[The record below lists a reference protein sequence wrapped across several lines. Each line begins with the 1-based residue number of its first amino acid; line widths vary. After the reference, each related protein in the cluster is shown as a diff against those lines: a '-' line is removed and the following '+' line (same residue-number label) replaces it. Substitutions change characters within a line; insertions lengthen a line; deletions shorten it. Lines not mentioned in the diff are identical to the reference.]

1 MALSTHA
8 RVALVRHPVSVTSAV
23 SRVEAEVSMSAGA
36 GLRLR
41 YRVEGTLERVSVPA
55 REPSARRE
63 GLWEHTCFE
72 AFLSVR
78 ESPAYCEFNFS
89 PSTEWAA
96 WGFAAYRSG
105 RSELPCR
112 TAPPILVERSPNH
125 LLLEAEINCVIL
137 NGLPGRGPLA
147 LGLSAVIEELD
158 GRLSYWALAHPAS
171 QPDFHD
177 PVGFVLKV
185 PRPAEIP
192 GGSGKGSPG

>member
-8 RVALVRHPVSVTSAV
+8 RVTLVRHAASLSSAV
-23 SRVEAEVSMSAGA
+23 SRIEAEVDMSASA

-55 REPSARRE
+55 RQQGARRE
-63 GLWEHTCFE
+63 DLWRHTCFE
-72 AFLSVR
+72 AFLSVE

-96 WGFAAYRSG
+96 WGFASYRSG
-105 RSELPCR
+105 RSELACP
-112 TAPPILVERSPNH
+112 TAPPIRVERSPNH
-125 LLLEAEINCVIL
+125 LLLEAEIDALVL
-137 NGLPGRGPLA
+137 GRLPGRGPLA

-177 PVGFVLKV
+177 PEGFVLDV
-185 PRPAEIP
+185 PRPADA
-192 GGSGKGSPG
+192 SGASRRV

>member
-8 RVALVRHPVSVTSAV
+8 RVTLVRHAASITRAV
-23 SRVEAEVSMSAGA
+23 SRVEAEVGMSADG

-55 REPSARRE
+55 RQQCSRRE
-63 GLWEHTCFE
+63 DLWRHTCFE
-72 AFLSVR
+72 AFLAAR

-96 WGFAAYRSG
+96 WGFASYRNG
-105 RSELPCR
+105 RSELACPA
-112 TAPPILVERSPNH
+112 APPIQVERSPNH
-125 LLLEAEINCVIL
+125 LQLEAEIDCMIL
-137 NGLPGRGPLA
+137 SGLPGRGPLA

-158 GRLSYWALAHPAS
+158 GRLGYWALAHPAL

-177 PVGFVLKV
+177 PEGFVLDV
-185 PRPAEIP
+185 PRPAEFSVA
-192 GGSGKGSPG
+192 GRRVSKR